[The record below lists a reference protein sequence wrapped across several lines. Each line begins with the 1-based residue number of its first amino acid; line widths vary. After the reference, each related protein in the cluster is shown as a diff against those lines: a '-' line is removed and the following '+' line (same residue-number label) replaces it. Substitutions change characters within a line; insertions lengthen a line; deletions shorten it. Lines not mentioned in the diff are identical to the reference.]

1 MQFTFDEDQRLAAQS
16 LRDLLDDLCTG
27 ADLRRAAEA
36 RDAASFKAA
45 CATRRERIKELG
57 FDAALVPEAQGG
69 LGLRPVDL
77 VLLAEEAGRAA
88 LPEPLVETAGVA
100 LPLLASLAAL
110 DPRADAVLQAAI
122 GGAGIALRWPDSDLV
137 VGIDT
142 SDFVLTADSETSL
155 ALYSV
160 DQFELVARE
169 SVDPLRRLTQL
180 RARAVEPIAVSRDA
194 SIASLWREARR
205 YAAVFDAAQLIGL
218 ADRMNA
224 LAVAYS
230 LERKQFGK
238 AIGANQAVKHQL
250 ANVQIKIEFARP
262 VVYSAAGSL
271 GGGLSPPTD
280 MDDRWL
286 EVRVEHAAIAARD
299 AADLAARTAI
309 QVHGAMGYSWELDL
323 QFYAKRSWAL
333 SGLHGG
339 RSAHFRSLHEALMQ
353 QRIELGPDQL
363 FGRSLPRGA

>member
-36 RDAASFKAA
+36 RDASSFAAA
-45 CATRRERIKELG
+45 CATRRERLRELG

-88 LPEPLVETAGVA
+88 LPESLIETAGVS
-100 LPLLASLAAL
+100 LPLLAWLSVR
-110 DPRADAVLQAAI
+110 DGCADAPLQAAI
-122 GGAGIALRWPDSDLV
+122 AGAGVALWWPGSRCVAGAEAADYVIA
-137 VGIDT
+137 G
-142 SDFVLTADSETSL
+142 ETEESL
-155 ALYSV
+155 AVYSI
-160 DQFELVARE
+160 DQFELESQE
-169 SVDPLRRLTQL
+169 SVDPLRRLTSL
-180 RARAVEPIAVSRDA
+180 KSRALEPIAVTRDPA
-194 SIASLWREARR
+194 VRSLWRQAHRCG
-205 YAAVFDAAQLIGL
+205 VVLDAAQLIGL
-218 ADRMNA
+218 ADRMNS

-271 GGGLSPPTD
+271 GGSLAAPADTETG
-280 MDDRWL
+280 WL
-286 EVRVEHAAIAARD
+286 DARVAHAAIAARD

-339 RSAHFRSLHEALMQ
+339 RSAHFKSLHEALMQ
-353 QRIELGPDQL
+353 QQIDIGPDQL
-363 FGRSLPRGA
+363 FGPSLPEEI